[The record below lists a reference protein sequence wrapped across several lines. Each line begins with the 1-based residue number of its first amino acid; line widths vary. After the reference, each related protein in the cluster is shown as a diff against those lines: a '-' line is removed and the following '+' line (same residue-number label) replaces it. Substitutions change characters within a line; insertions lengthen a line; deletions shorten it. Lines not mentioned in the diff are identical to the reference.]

1 MTDTRPGKFE
11 IRVKRLSEDARLPK
25 RSSSDAA
32 GADICCAESFSLA
45 PGERRLISTGLALE
59 IPTGYY
65 GRVAPRS
72 GLAVK
77 SGIDVMAG
85 VIDADY
91 RGEVRI
97 LIVNLGSEAVSF
109 EMGDRIAQLIIE
121 RAAPAEY
128 TWAADLEETIRAD
141 GGFGSTGV

>member
-1 MTDTRPGKFE
+1 MTDTTSCSFR
-11 IRVKRLSEDARLPK
+11 IRVKRLNENARLPE
-25 RSSSDAA
+25 RSTSDAA
-32 GADICCAESFSLA
+32 GADICAAESFSLA

-59 IPTGYY
+59 IPRGYY

-72 GLAVK
+72 GLAVR

-91 RGEVRI
+91 RGEVKI
-97 LIVNLGSEAVSF
+97 LIVNLGSANVSF
-109 EMGDRIAQLIIE
+109 AVGDRIAQLIIE

-128 TWAADLEETIRAD
+128 TWASELDETVRAD
-141 GGFGSTGV
+141 GGFGSTG